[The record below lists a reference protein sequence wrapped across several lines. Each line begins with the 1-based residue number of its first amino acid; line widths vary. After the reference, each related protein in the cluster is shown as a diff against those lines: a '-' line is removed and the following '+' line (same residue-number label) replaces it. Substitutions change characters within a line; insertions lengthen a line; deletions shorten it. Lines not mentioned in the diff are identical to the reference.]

1 MTLHLLTHG
10 QQLSAHPESIS
21 SLLSQACSELG
32 IQFIVHDLEVISL
45 EDLPKLGSND
55 LFYRIATGKK
65 AKLAEQI
72 MVTPE
77 CTTFYQDWRLAMGVI
92 GCSYFTHQHYNLPAI
107 PTVPF
112 IPNTDQ
118 GIEKAVASLG
128 DFPVIVKVR
137 GGSHGV
143 GVIRVDSMPSLKS
156 LFDYFRSQ
164 ETAILLRKYI
174 EHKYYAR
181 VVVVG
186 DKVAAGHIAYA
197 MGDEFRTNSG
207 DDTEQRRDVFTPTP
221 EIAAMA
227 VKAAQTLGIETAGVD
242 LLFDAND
249 QPHIAEVNFPN
260 NFTITQRVTGVDI
273 AKIMVQYLIDKRS
286 AMMQSDS

>member
-1 MTLHLLTHG
+1 MTLHLLTWG
-10 QQLSAHPESIS
+10 QQMSSHPESIG
-21 SLLSQACSELG
+21 SLLATACASLG
-32 IQFIVHDLEVISL
+32 IDCVFYDLETQNL
-45 EDLPKLGSND
+45 EDLPKLGSDD

-65 AKLAEQI
+65 AKLAEQL

-77 CTTFYQDWRLAMGVI
+77 CTTFYHDWRSAMGVI

-112 IPNTDQ
+112 IPNTDA
-118 GIEKAVASLG
+118 GIEQAVNSLG
-128 DFPVIVKVR
+128 NFPVIVKVR

-156 LFDYFRSQ
+156 LLDFFRSQ
-164 ETAILLRKYI
+164 ETAILLRKYV

-227 VKAAQTLGIETAGVD
+227 VKAVQTLGIETAGVD
-242 LLFDAND
+242 LLFDVHD

-260 NFTITQRVTGVDI
+260 NFAITQRVTEVDI
-273 AKIMVQYLIDKRS
+273 AKVMVQYLIDKRS
-286 AMMQSDS
+286 VMMQSES